1 MSPYREP
8 SPPEHDC
15 DCVRML
21 LATVLGLFL
30 AYGLLFLG
38 LLLAVN
44 L

>member
-1 MSPYREP
+1 MRQF
-8 SPPEHDC
+8 
-15 DCVRML
+15 L
-21 LATVLGLFL
+21 LVLLGLFV

>member
-1 MSPYREP
+1 MSPYRTPE
-8 SPPEHDC
+8 PPETNC
-15 DCVRML
+15 DCMRQFL
-21 LATVLGLFL
+21 LVLLGLFV